1 MRNTTVLLCAAAL
14 LAALSGCE
22 QARQSLG
29 MEKQAPDEFS
39 VVTRAPLNM
48 PPDYGLRPPVPG
60 AKRPQETTVRD
71 QARRILLGG
80 AATADS
86 KAAQAGRISKGEAAL
101 LRRAGAVKVDPS
113 IRGQV
118 NVESAALADPD
129 ESFIDKIIFWQKPP
143 PPGVVVDAGKE
154 ARRLREA
161 SALGNS
167 PKGAVPIIKRK
178 KKGFLEGIF

>member
-1 MRNTTVLLCAAAL
+1 MNKTVVLLCAASVV
-14 LAALSGCE
+14 AALSGCE

-29 MEKQAPDEFS
+29 MDKQAPDEFA
-39 VVTRAPLNM
+39 VVTRAPLSL

-60 AKRPQETTVRD
+60 EKRPQEATVRD
-71 QARRILLGG
+71 QARRTLLGG

-86 KAAQAGRISKGEAAL
+86 KAAQSGQLSKGESAI
-101 LRRAGAVKVDPS
+101 LRRAGAVTVDPA

-118 NVESAALADPD
+118 NVESAALAVPN
-129 ESFIDKIIFWQKPP
+129 EGFMDKIIFWQKPP

-161 SALGNS
+161 SALGTS
-167 PKGAVPIIKRK
+167 PSGDVPIIKRK
-178 KKGFLEGIF
+178 KKGILEGIF